1 MFFHFLRTFQLLH
14 IKFFAYVLGN
24 TLSATSLEKPFHSI
38 SPSAESHF
46 QVFWSSFFFGGGG
59 GGWWRGGGVCISISW
74 KLHHFVLR
82 NFVLEFFVL
91 LWGPISL
98 SWEGKGGGGVCMI
111 SGPIL
116 SIYLP
121 VYLSHCICEK
131 LELQVSNHIKGIVF
145 EVKCKLRVNHKS

>member
-46 QVFWSSFFFGGGG
+46 QVFWSSFFFWGGGG
-59 GGWWRGGGVCISISW
+59 GGGGGCGGGGVCISISW

-98 SWEGKGGGGVCMI
+98 SWEGKGEGGGLHDFWAYFEYIPSC
-111 SGPIL
+111 IL
-116 SIYLP
+116 ESLYLRETGTASI
-121 VYLSHCICEK
+121 
-131 LELQVSNHIKGIVF
+131 
-145 EVKCKLRVNHKS
+145 KSYKRDCFRSKM